1 MAEDCDLT
9 IKILRKGYFVSNE
22 TEAIAYTEA
31 PEKLK
36 QFMKQ
41 RFRWT
46 FGVLQTFWKNKDA
59 FFNPKFK
66 GLGMIALPDMLVFKY
81 IIPFFSPLADLLM
94 VIGLFTGS
102 AEKIGLYYL
111 LFLIIDALA
120 LGFALVMEKASFMK
134 IIWLIPQRIIYRW
147 LMLIVL
153 FKSLRKALKGELQ
166 SWGVLK
172 RTGNVKDITETV

>member
-1 MAEDCDLT
+1 MFKKQAIEEVGGFSTDTLAEDCDLT

-59 FFNPKFK
+59 FFNSKFK

-102 AEKIGLYYL
+102 AEK
-111 LFLIIDALA
+111 
-120 LGFALVMEKASFMK
+120 
-134 IIWLIPQRIIYRW
+134 
-147 LMLIVL
+147 
-153 FKSLRKALKGELQ
+153 
-166 SWGVLK
+166 
-172 RTGNVKDITETV
+172 

>member
-1 MAEDCDLT
+1 M
-9 IKILRKGYFVSNE
+9 SNE

-120 LGFALVMEKASFMK
+120 LGFALVMEK
-134 IIWLIPQRIIYRW
+134 Q
-147 LMLIVL
+147 
-153 FKSLRKALKGELQ
+153 AL
-166 SWGVLK
+166 
-172 RTGNVKDITETV
+172 